1 MSKIDLSLGDVYRAS
16 DVKRWG
22 IVKVAKE
29 QSVAEHSYQ
38 VAMITARLCQLHGLG
53 GEKTQRAVWYA
64 LTHDLPEVLT
74 GDIATPL
81 KDFLGADT
89 RSRLKEFEERVTVA
103 GRETQCDDPE
113 IVDIVKTA
121 DIIEA
126 IAFLRQ
132 NALTLHGTQIQASMM
147 NKIKSKGCPHANAA
161 MVEVLTGSLTTLN
174 SVMGET
180 Q

>member
-38 VAMITARLCQLHGLG
+38 VAMITARLCQLHGLEG
-53 GEKTQRAVWYA
+53 GKTQRAVWYA

-81 KDFLGADT
+81 KAFLGPGA
-89 RSRLKEFEERVTVA
+89 RGRLKEFEERVTVA
-103 GRETQCDDPE
+103 GRETHCDDPE

-126 IAFLRQ
+126 IAFLGQ
-132 NALTLHGTQIQASMM
+132 NALTLHGAQIQASMM
-147 NKIKSKGCPHANAA
+147 DRIKSKGCPHASAV
-161 MVEVLTGSLTTLN
+161 MEETMTESLITLD
-174 SVMGET
+174 SIMGEA
-180 Q
+180 